1 MMRQTV
7 KYIIPAVALIFMMT
21 IPVLSQPSIY
31 KVEKLPINSPQF
43 NEIAPVIYNDG
54 IIFCSDRRTSSFT
67 NGTTYQDERLYNI
80 YYVAKKDTSLWGKTE
95 ELKDPV
101 SQLLYFGPVSIS
113 SDKKTIY
120 FTSSVITG
128 KQARKKNIVN
138 PRGIYIGDLSG
149 TTISNVRPFEFNS
162 QQYSIAHPS
171 ISRDG
176 KYLFFASDMPGG
188 QGGSDIWYCENLNG
202 KWGQPVNPGS
212 EVNSPAKENYPFIHP
227 SGRLYFTSDRPG
239 NADYLGGMDVY
250 YTTLVYGKW
259 DKAVPMP
266 APINSKDD
274 DFAFVSEENMQSGYF
289 TRKTGSSDDIWK
301 FTSTIIRKA
310 SCDTLQ
316 ANSYCY
322 EFFEENALKF
332 DTIPFRYV
340 WNFGDGSKS
349 TGVKTT
355 HCFQKPGRYIVTI
368 DVTNLITKETQRA
381 EKTYDLNITPIEQ
394 PYISGTDRCN
404 TGQTI
409 KLNADSTYMPGWNIT
424 QYYWNFGDETIAIGR
439 EVDKRFQRPGVYNV
453 QLIVSTPAAEGVPAK
468 EKCVFKN
475 IEVIQRP

>member
-1 MMRQTV
+1 
-7 KYIIPAVALIFMMT
+7 
-21 IPVLSQPSIY
+21 
-31 KVEKLPINSPQF
+31 
-43 NEIAPVIYNDG
+43 
-54 IIFCSDRRTSSFT
+54 
-67 NGTTYQDERLYNI
+67 
-80 YYVAKKDTSLWGKTE
+80 
-95 ELKDPV
+95 
-101 SQLLYFGPVSIS
+101 
-113 SDKKTIY
+113 
-120 FTSSVITG
+120 
-128 KQARKKNIVN
+128 
-138 PRGIYIGDLSG
+138 
-149 TTISNVRPFEFNS
+149 
-162 QQYSIAHPS
+162 
-171 ISRDG
+171 
-176 KYLFFASDMPGG
+176 
-188 QGGSDIWYCENLNG
+188 
-202 KWGQPVNPGS
+202 
-212 EVNSPAKENYPFIHP
+212 
-227 SGRLYFTSDRPG
+227 
-239 NADYLGGMDVY
+239 
-250 YTTLVYGKW
+250 
-259 DKAVPMP
+259 
-266 APINSKDD
+266 
-274 DFAFVSEENMQSGYF
+274 MQSGYF